1 MAVLKFFEFDVYQ
14 SLSDSDKNLYI
25 RDFKISEFKR
35 TFNWKDDVSPAEF
48 LRIINNDRKVNKW
61 LKDLNTHIMRLQLT
75 PRFANLDD
83 IPDEVRSIVLK
94 DKELYDEILQELNS
108 DMDKMVLE
116 WNKSEKLLNEK
127 RKEKFKDISNYYLVT
142 TLEIKDI
149 PLNRKRKLIKLEVV
163 GDEESVKLAGKERKA
178 LVEEYKREIFQILL
192 KNNGEF
198 PEGIENPFLE
208 KF

>member
-1 MAVLKFFEFDVYQ
+1 MSVLNNFEFNVYQ

-35 TFNWKDDVSPAEF
+35 IFNWKDDVSPAEF

-61 LKDLNTHIMRLQLT
+61 VKDLNVQIMKMQLT

-83 IPDEVRSIVLK
+83 IPDEVRDIVLR
-94 DKELYDEILQELNS
+94 DKELYDELLKELNS
-108 DMDKMVLE
+108 DMDKMVSE
-116 WNKSEKLLNEK
+116 WNKSEKILNEK
-127 RKEKFKDISNYYLVT
+127 RKTKFKEISNYYLVT

-149 PLNRKRKLIKLEVV
+149 PLSRKRKLIKLEVL
-163 GDEESVKLAGKERKA
+163 GDEENIRLAGKERKA
-178 LVEEYKREIFQILL
+178 LVEEYKQEIFQILL

-198 PEGIENPFLE
+198 PEGFENPFSE